1 MNEARDRR
9 EAISVDQRKC
19 RACEVATR
27 VLTEAPMEVVAIL
40 RVIER
45 IDWRRGTERYQ
56 EVSRSKVYVL
66 SDRRDEV
73 PVYVDD
79 CSS

>member
-1 MNEARDRR
+1 
-9 EAISVDQRKC
+9 
-19 RACEVATR
+19 

-40 RVIER
+40 RVVAR
-45 IDWRRGTERYQ
+45 MGWRRGTERDQ
-56 EVSRSKVYVL
+56 EVSRSKVYVV

-73 PVYVDD
+73 LVHVGD

>member
-1 MNEARDRR
+1 MR
-9 EAISVDQRKC
+9 EVISVDQRKC

-40 RVIER
+40 RVVER
-45 IDWRRGTERYQ
+45 MGWRRGTERDQ
-56 EVSRSKVYVL
+56 EVSRSKVYVV

-73 PVYVDD
+73 LVHVDD
-79 CSS
+79 CCS